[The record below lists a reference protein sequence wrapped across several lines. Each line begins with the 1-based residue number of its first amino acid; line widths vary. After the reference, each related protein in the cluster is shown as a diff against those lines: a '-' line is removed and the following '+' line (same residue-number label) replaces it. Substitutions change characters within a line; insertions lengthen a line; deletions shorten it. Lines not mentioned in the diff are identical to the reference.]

1 MLLAAIVLS
10 FQMDKTFSVGYLT
23 AVCSFFAVSSVI
35 YDENENGY
43 PFLMTLPAM
52 RKTFVREKYLFVVL
66 CGCGAW
72 IIAVLIADI
81 SKMAGE
87 GSLPDSNFYLEAV
100 LVIPVVLLMA
110 AVVFPF
116 QFKFGADRG
125 KFVVLI
131 VLGIVFLFGYLI
143 SEICAMIGFDW
154 QKLSDSLFVLREG
167 MIEPLAIA
175 VSAVVLVISCGIS
188 SNIMMKREL

>member
-1 MLLAAIVLS
+1 
-10 FQMDKTFSVGYLT
+10 
-23 AVCSFFAVSSVI
+23 
-35 YDENENGY
+35 
-43 PFLMTLPAM
+43 
-52 RKTFVREKYLFVVL
+52 
-66 CGCGAW
+66 
-72 IIAVLIADI
+72 
-81 SKMAGE
+81 
-87 GSLPDSNFYLEAV
+87 
-100 LVIPVVLLMA
+100 MA